1 VNEQMNS
8 QTAGQEGPST
18 GNTANAAD
26 SNPAADDR
34 VSAAAVTELLQQ
46 LAGTG
51 ADITTL
57 LGQELLLALGDS
69 LRIAVLGRTLIHL
82 AALAWLGFAILVSW
96 IVFDAAGSGPLAAL
110 TFLSLQ
116 VIAALLVLWMIRRY
130 SASLSLPR
138 TRDHIGALLGRERQ
152 S

>member
-1 VNEQMNS
+1 MSEHKNA
-8 QTAGQEGPST
+8 QTTGQEGQST
-18 GNTANAAD
+18 GDTAAAAGD
-26 SNPAADDR
+26 RPAADES
-34 VSAAAVTELLQQ
+34 VSAAAVTDLLQQ
-46 LAGTG
+46 LVETG
-51 ADITTL
+51 ADISTL

-69 LRIAVLGRTLIHL
+69 IRIAVLGRTLIHL

-116 VIAALLVLWMIRRY
+116 VAAALLVLWMIRRY
-130 SASLSLPR
+130 SASLTLPR
-138 TRDHIGALLGRERQ
+138 TRDHIEALLGRERQ